1 MNEANYQCSNQAIV
15 CTYLRLSFVHLLNT
29 FFLFQIFQALEHP
42 LEVQTLEEIQSLVL
56 IERENFVRFIFNGS
70 WNSVAH
76 RENIDM
82 KLLEYE
88 QTVAV
93 AANEC
98 IDMSIKEPVYQW
110 SYIQAVFFTSTIL
123 TTIGTYLI
131 RTGKALVK
139 PCLVLK
145 WECCRLLSFEVVR
158 TWNETSNCGLKVTAL
173 NGALKQPDPL
183 GVLCGKYADFESIHV
198 VGQRIWGGV

>member
-93 AANEC
+93 AANEG

-131 RTGKALVK
+131 RTGKSMHG
-139 PCLVLK
+139 
-145 WECCRLLSFEVVR
+145 CRLFSF
-158 TWNETSNCGLKVTAL
+158 KV
-173 NGALKQPDPL
+173 
-183 GVLCGKYADFESIHV
+183 
-198 VGQRIWGGV
+198 